1 MFFETSLLFKTM
13 VILSAQIGIVF
24 GLAYFIIK
32 QAQVAYKN
40 GTKLFGYSFRGAMN
54 MNRELDLVPYHES
67 PKNYPATM
75 SKVVEEH
82 FDNETKKMIPEHT
95 LTQKVNSREEA
106 LEMIR
111 DGYGYETKDRL
122 FPVLIIWFVGLWVTL
137 FLATSGVSLPI
148 GLSIFTIQSI
158 AFGIL
163 LGFIML
169 QMDENDGLK
178 ALKIVLFVTL
188 LTGYIGYS
196 DFYSFSE
203 NIGLKFF
210 LFFSLLGLIVLSLI
224 RTVIGFSRKATR
236 YQAIFGAIIFSIFLL
251 VDFNMIKRRE
261 GTLGM
266 NNWETA
272 FEFAFTLYLDMIN
285 LLLEILEAMSNN

>member
-32 QAQVAYKN
+32 QAQAAYQN

-54 MNRELDLVPYHES
+54 MSRELDLVPYIES

-75 SKVVEEH
+75 SKVVAEH

-106 LEMIR
+106 LEMMR
-111 DGYGYETKDRL
+111 DGYGYEMKDRL
-122 FPVLIIWFVGLWVTL
+122 FPVLIIWFVGIWITL

-148 GLSIFTIQSI
+148 GLTIFTIQSI

-169 QMDENDGLK
+169 MMDENDGLK

-210 LFFSLLGLIVLSLI
+210 LFFSLLGLILLSLI

-251 VDFNMIKRRE
+251 VDFNMIKKRE

-285 LLLEILEAMSNN
+285 LLLEILDAMSNN

>member
-1 MFFETSLLFKTM
+1 MFLETSLLFKTM

-24 GLAYFIIK
+24 GFAYFIIK

-40 GTKLFGYSFRGAMN
+40 GTKLFGYSFRGSMN
-54 MNRELDLVPYHES
+54 MSQELDLVPYIAP
-67 PKNYPATM
+67 PKNYPIIM
-75 SKVVEEH
+75 SKVVYEH

-111 DGYGYETKDRL
+111 DGYDYESKDRL
-122 FPVLIIWFVGLWVTL
+122 FPVLIIWFVGIWITL

-148 GLSIFTIQSI
+148 GLTIFTIQSI

-169 QMDENDGLK
+169 NMDENDGLK

-224 RTVIGFSRKATR
+224 RTVISFSRKATR
-236 YQAIFGAIIFSIFLL
+236 YQAIFGAIIFSIYLL
-251 VDFNMIKRRE
+251 VDFNMIKKGE
-261 GTLGM
+261 ETNI

-285 LLLEILEAMSNN
+285 LLLEILEAMSNS

>member
-111 DGYGYETKDRL
+111 DGYG
-122 FPVLIIWFVGLWVTL
+122 
-137 FLATSGVSLPI
+137 
-148 GLSIFTIQSI
+148 
-158 AFGIL
+158 
-163 LGFIML
+163 
-169 QMDENDGLK
+169 
-178 ALKIVLFVTL
+178 
-188 LTGYIGYS
+188 
-196 DFYSFSE
+196 
-203 NIGLKFF
+203 
-210 LFFSLLGLIVLSLI
+210 
-224 RTVIGFSRKATR
+224 
-236 YQAIFGAIIFSIFLL
+236 
-251 VDFNMIKRRE
+251 
-261 GTLGM
+261 
-266 NNWETA
+266 
-272 FEFAFTLYLDMIN
+272 
-285 LLLEILEAMSNN
+285 

>member
-111 DGYGYETKDRL
+111 DGYDYETKDRL

-148 GLSIFTIQSI
+148 GLTIFTIQSI

-188 LTGYIGYS
+188 ITGYIGYS

-210 LFFSLLGLIVLSLI
+210 LFFSLLGLIILSLI

>member
-122 FPVLIIWFVGLWVTL
+122 FLVLIIWFVGIWATL

-148 GLSIFTIQSI
+148 GLTIFTIQSI